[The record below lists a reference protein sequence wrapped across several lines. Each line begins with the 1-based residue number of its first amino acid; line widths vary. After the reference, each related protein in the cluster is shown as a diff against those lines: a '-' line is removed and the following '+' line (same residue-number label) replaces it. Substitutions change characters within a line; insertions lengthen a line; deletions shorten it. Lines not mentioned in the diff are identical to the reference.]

1 MDGILLSKPSPV
13 VSMTRLPFSVFPF
26 TSALLLV
33 APLVMLLESRTLA
46 GEAQA
51 WKGLADI
58 TFSGTSTLHDWS
70 GKVAAQ
76 PFLTRVSTDPGG
88 RPVRVQSSVKI
99 EAAGM
104 DTAEPKRDENMRKA
118 MKTSEHPLITA
129 EIDVPAE
136 KIASDLKSPTQLPM
150 TITLLGRPLQV
161 IGTVSRFKQQAG
173 SITFDLDFPLSMKAG
188 GISVPSVLYFIR
200 VGDVVKI
207 HASVTLTQN

>member
-1 MDGILLSKPSPV
+1 MLRFPSSTLS
-13 VSMTRLPFSVFPF
+13 F
-26 TSALLLV
+26 TATLLLF
-33 APLVMLLESRTLA
+33 PYLVLLLESKTHA
-46 GEAQA
+46 GETQA
-51 WKGLADI
+51 WQGRADI

-76 PFLTRVSTDPGG
+76 PFLTRVSTDSGG

-99 EAAGM
+99 EVAGM
-104 DTAEPKRDENMRKA
+104 DTAEPRRDENMRKA

-129 EIDVPAE
+129 EIDVPAD
-136 KIASDLKSPTQLPM
+136 KIASDLRTPTQLPM
-150 TITLLGRPLQV
+150 TLTLLGNPLKV
-161 IGTVSRFKQQAG
+161 IGSVSSFKQQDG
-173 SITFDLDFPLSMKAG
+173 RITFDMDFPISMKAG

>member
-1 MDGILLSKPSPV
+1 MLRFPSSTLSFTATLL
-13 VSMTRLPFSVFPF
+13 LFPF
-26 TSALLLV
+26 LV
-33 APLVMLLESRTLA
+33 LLLESKTHA
-46 GEAQA
+46 GETQA
-51 WKGLADI
+51 WQGRADI

-76 PFLTRVSTDPGG
+76 PFLTRVSTDSGG

-99 EAAGM
+99 EVAGM
-104 DTAEPKRDENMRKA
+104 DTAEPRRDENMRKA

-129 EIDVPAE
+129 EIDVPAD
-136 KIASDLKSPTQLPM
+136 KIASDLRTPTQLPM
-150 TITLLGRPLQV
+150 TLTLLGNPLKV
-161 IGTVSRFKQQAG
+161 IGSVSSFKQQDG
-173 SITFDLDFPLSMKAG
+173 RITFDMDFPISMKAG